1 MRALNIYKLLGR
13 TIALVACLLSVSLAN
28 AQMLNI
34 KIKGQT
40 ESRIH
45 HIFKGNEQAIT
56 RVEIG
61 KLTDDMKHIV
71 FEPTLE
77 DINKLKDSFYQ
88 GIGTEEMATLS
99 DGSKAL
105 HVTPESGTAQIDL
118 GFNLPYMPD
127 GTYEAT
133 LVMAPL
139 CMLRYEDLRGGK
151 LQVSIWNTNE
161 KGVFTTNNKYRVN
174 FENPDG
180 SGKNFLFE
188 SSTDEAVMP
197 LGTVDLNSNFYE
209 TERVLRISTSAKST
223 EVKQTYA
230 REFIVKRIEFTR
242 KDNDD
247 ADYVKMF
254 GENGLRNALPIN
266 DIETVNCCETTQLEA
281 RYKSISEGTEL
292 KMTNAAF
299 ADFPNIQEMNA
310 NVNISYDRS
319 HLPDYVYDLP
329 APSRKIT
336 FVRTGEQEFTAN
348 VPLLSPSVDTKITK
362 EYEVTAEH
370 ELFAGTFSLSAK
382 DMVEPCK
389 WTLTRNNIG
398 DKGEKL
404 DFTRS
409 LQLKADV
416 SALTQEQW
424 SSLSRLN
431 IQTIMLFFD
440 ANGNFVH
447 SCEEGIME
455 RNEER
460 HTLST
465 ELLMSH
471 AWPITPSSEYNVY
484 VAFVIS
490 EKGNS
495 VSWSWNWISQMENPA
510 IPVWF
515 SEKFTFTTPSQE
527 EYDKAK
533 AYAQERYIASLLPNV
548 MAEDENIS
556 IYNEAIK
563 ATQINKLMEAHEDD
577 TYTIGKDSC
586 DWTNGK
592 LCIHVAS
599 EVDNVAYPK
608 KRYFNFTAFVV
619 PDAILA
625 EKYGITTLDDL
636 RKKAHEIYDPLYP
649 EDADVTDETDRRNAL
664 NKFISYHVLD
674 RYGDYYTLTANDND
688 LISNA
693 FYRNKYDIR
702 DWYGTLM
709 PHSTM
714 KFSFPSGSQTGLYI
728 NRRGIQSHADERG
741 VFVQGSKVTAPEEY
755 KVVPTTAVNGIYHYI
770 DDIVAYDATMQ
781 QVVMDDHIRVNST
794 AISPDFMTKLT
805 DGEVARGHTSGDGNK
820 YGNSQG
826 ENWNPLTNKD
836 RSVGFKSGYT
846 RNFTFSENTHM
857 HVRNR
862 MMWFWC
868 YEGDEIIF
876 KGRYDF
882 TIKLPSVPAGT
893 YEVRIQTCTG
903 FNTRGIVQ
911 PYIDGVPQGEPQ
923 DLRPSGQDIF
933 GWKSDNDITGEVVRN
948 NRELSEEELEK
959 KKQEAIAAFD
969 KEIHAKGWV
978 KAPKCCVSSLGN
990 TAYEGSGSM
999 RDLNNVNRWVIGTFT
1014 TDGKS
1019 DHYLRLQQM
1028 TNNPNDYDDFYDNNY
1043 ELNLDF
1049 IELVPSTVYNNPEWP
1064 ESLY

>member
-13 TIALVACLLSVSLAN
+13 TIALAACLLSVSLAN

-77 DINKLKDSFYQ
+77 NINIYSQTPEFTKGL
-88 GIGTEEMATLS
+88 GTTEMATLP
-99 DGSKAL
+99 DGSKGL
-105 HVTPESGTAQIDL
+105 HVTPKNTSTQLEL
-118 GFNLPYMPD
+118 GLNLPYMPD

-139 CMLRYEDLRGGK
+139 CMLRPEDLRGGK
-151 LQVSIWNTNE
+151 FSVCIYNTNE
-161 KGVFTTNNKYRVN
+161 EGEFSTNKKYYVN
-174 FENPDG
+174 LENPDG
-180 SGKNFLFE
+180 SGRNFLFE
-188 SSTDEAVMP
+188 SSMDEAVIP
-197 LGTVDLNSNFYE
+197 LGTVDLHSNFYE
-209 TERVLRISTSAKST
+209 TERVLKISSTAKST
-223 EVKQTYA
+223 EVNSIYA
-230 REFIVKRIEFTR
+230 REFIVKRIEFTH

-247 ADYVKMF
+247 TDYVKML
-254 GENGLRNALPIN
+254 GGNGLRSAIPLN
-266 DIETVNCCETTQLEA
+266 DIETMNCYDETQFEA
-281 RYKSISEGTEL
+281 QYKSISEGTEL
-292 KMTNAAF
+292 RITNAIF
-299 ADFPNIQEMNA
+299 ADFPDIQE
-310 NVNISYDRS
+310 IQS
-319 HLPDYVYDLP
+319 HVSLPFTSDLP
-329 APSRKIT
+329 MIKRDIT
-336 FVRTGEQEFTAN
+336 FVRTGEQEFVAN
-348 VPLLSPSVDTKITK
+348 VPLLSPTVD
-362 EYEVTAEH
+362 EVNYWSGYSYYVGDEH
-370 ELFAGTFSLSAK
+370 KLFAGTFSLSTE

-404 DFTRS
+404 DFTRG
-409 LQLKADV
+409 LQLKAEV
-416 SALTQEQW
+416 SSLTQEQW
-424 SSLSRLN
+424 NKLYRFES
-431 IQTIMLFFD
+431 IQTIMLLFD
-440 ANGNFVH
+440 AKGNLVH
-447 SCEEGIME
+447 SCEEGTMAKD
-455 RNEER
+455 EER

-465 ELLMSH
+465 EFLMSNNLL
-471 AWPITPSSEYNVY
+471 TPSSKYSAC
-484 VAFVIS
+484 VAFLIS
-490 EKGNS
+490 HEENGTPWK
-495 VSWSWNWISQMENPA
+495 WYWISKMEDPA

-527 EYDKAK
+527 EYDKAT

-608 KRYFNFTAFVV
+608 KRYFNFTAFAV

-728 NRRGIQSHADERG
+728 NRRGIQSYADERG
-741 VFVQGSKVTAPEEY
+741 VFVRGSKVTAPEEY

-781 QVVMDDHIRVNST
+781 QVVMDDHIRMNST

-805 DGEVARGHTSGDGNK
+805 DGEVARGHTSGDGGK
-820 YGNSQG
+820 YGYSQG
-826 ENWNPLTNKD
+826 YDRNPLTNKD

-846 RNFTFSENTHM
+846 RNFTFSQDTHM

-933 GWKSDNDITGEVVRN
+933 GWKSDNDIAGEVVRN

-1019 DHYLRLQQM
+1019 DHYLRLQQVL
-1028 TNNPNDYDDFYDNNY
+1028 DSGDN

-1049 IELVPSTVYNNPEWP
+1049 IELVPSTVYDNPQWSEDP
-1064 ESLY
+1064 Y